1 MSKFISFIKELNLPN
16 KLTLLRIVLVPVYL
30 VRLRQENYLVTT

>member
-1 MSKFISFIKELNLPN
+1 MKKIISGIMELNLPN
-16 KLTLLRIVLVPVYL
+16 KLTLLRMALVPVYL